1 MVNTVGLP
9 DLLYGLYCDTIP
21 AHLPART
28 IARFLMLRIPIL
40 ILCVFAVSACT
51 TVGPDYKTPDAV
63 VAEDWLEADDQRFS
77 GADADFSQW
86 WQAFNDPVLTD
97 LVQQAY
103 EKNNTLQIAGLRV
116 FEARAMLG
124 VAAGT
129 LYPQIQTLNGSV
141 SQVEISENAD
151 PVSTL
156 PSGIRDSIDTSF
168 SNYRLG
174 FDAVWEL
181 DFWGRFSRT
190 VESADANLAATLA
203 TYDDVLVT
211 LTGEVARA
219 YILLRTLEER
229 LAVAESNAA
238 IQARSLEISE
248 VRNRNQLT
256 TELDPQIARAFLRDT
271 QSTIPRLRSSVRQT
285 RNALCLLLGTT
296 PGSLDKQLDAGKG
309 IPDAPTAASLGVPA
323 ELLRRRP
330 DIRRAESRAAAQSAR
345 IGITKAELY
354 PAFSLVGNVGL
365 ASESGSDLFESDSF
379 RGIGLVGF
387 RWNIFNYGRI
397 RNLVRAEDSRFQQT
411 IVNYQ
416 NTVLKAA
423 REVEDAAS
431 RFASSQEQI
440 DFLKDGVDASQ
451 RAVELSL
458 IQYREGTAEY
468 TRVLDSQRFL
478 LLQQDQLTRAR
489 GEVAESLVAIYKA
502 LGGGWE
508 QRQLDELISDDT
520 RDEMRERTNWGG
532 LLEAGS
538 VAPVP
543 KEERGKWRR
552 PDF

>member
-1 MVNTVGLP
+1 MMRLS
-9 DLLYGLYCDTIP
+9 
-21 AHLPART
+21 
-28 IARFLMLRIPIL
+28 IL
-40 ILCVFAVSACT
+40 ILCVCVLSACT
-51 TVGPDYKTPDAV
+51 TVGPDFETPEAE
-63 VAEDWLEADDQRFS
+63 VAENWLESDDQRFS
-77 GADADFSQW
+77 TADTDFSQW
-86 WQAFNDPVLTD
+86 WQAFDDPVLTN
-97 LVQQAY
+97 LIQQAY
-103 EKNNTLQIAGLRV
+103 GKNNTLEIAGLRV
-116 FEARAMLG
+116 FEARAILG

-129 LYPQIQTLNGSV
+129 LYPQVQSLNGSV
-141 SQVEISENAD
+141 SRVEISENAD
-151 PVSTL
+151 PVSNL
-156 PSGIRDSIDTSF
+156 PAGIRDSIDTSF
-168 SNYRLG
+168 GNYRLG

-219 YILLRTLEER
+219 YILLRTFEER
-229 LAVAESNAA
+229 LAVAESNVK
-238 IQARSLEISE
+238 IQERSLQISE

-256 TELDPQIARAFLRDT
+256 TELDPQIARAFLRET

-296 PGSLDKQLDAGKG
+296 PGSLDPQLDAGKG
-309 IPDAPTAASLGVPA
+309 IPVAPTKTSLGVPA

-345 IGITKAELY
+345 IGVTKAELY

-365 ASESGSDLFESDSF
+365 ASETGSDLFESDSF
-379 RGIGLVGF
+379 RGLGLVGF

-397 RNLVRAEDSRFQQT
+397 RNLVRVEDSRFQQM

-431 RFASSQEQI
+431 RFVSSQEQI
-440 DFLKDGVDASQ
+440 GFLKDGVDASQ
-451 RAVELSL
+451 RAVDLSL
-458 IQYREGTAEY
+458 IQYREGTADY

-478 LLQQDQLTRAR
+478 LVQQDQLTRAR
-489 GEVAESLVAIYKA
+489 GDVAESLVAIYKA

-532 LLEAGS
+532 LLNTES
-538 VAPVP
+538 VEPVP
-543 KEERGKWRR
+543 EEERGGWRP